1 MAGLVTLRDLS
12 DVEGDSSSGVGGDAS
27 ELLRE
32 LVSHRLPAAVLR
44 EARAAG
50 ADQVALY
57 VMDIDGS
64 RLIRL
69 GGDEPFPARISAP
82 LGLGPELP
90 PETLDQVKDIVSSK
104 VPRASVI
111 PLSVR
116 DRAVGVLV
124 TCGQLTGRL
133 ERLAGQAALAL
144 ELASGYT
151 DVIHRARRRKDID
164 PAAEIQQNLLP
175 PRIAAFAGADVAGG
189 VLPGYE
195 IGGDFFDYAEN
206 DDGLWLTVGDAIGKG
221 NTAAAISSLAVG
233 ALRAARRN
241 DATLEQAAEIVHQAS
256 FDLGGPYQFLTAVFA
271 VWHPANR
278 MLAWINC
285 GHPPPMLIDADGAV
299 TTLVGDGTYP
309 LGLFRRRRAFRRSER
324 AVEPGHRILLYSDG
338 VSERRDSARNQ
349 FGTENMSRILRGCA
363 HATVAGTV
371 RALQDAVLG
380 FSSRPLRDDATILL
394 VGTDRDR

>member
-1 MAGLVTLRDLS
+1 VSG
-12 DVEGDSSSGVGGDAS
+12 VEEHSSSGVGGDAS

-50 ADQVALY
+50 AEDVGLY

-69 GGDEPFPARISAP
+69 GGDEPFPARIEAP

-90 PETLDQVKDIVSSK
+90 PENLDQIAEMVSSK
-104 VPRASVI
+104 VPGANVLA
-111 PLSVR
+111 LSIR

-124 TCGQLTGRL
+124 TCGQLNGSL

-144 ELASGYT
+144 ELANGYT

-164 PAAEIQQNLLP
+164 PAGEIQQNLLP
-175 PRIAAFAGADVAGG
+175 PRMATFAGADVAGG
-189 VLPGYE
+189 VLPGYQ

-206 DDGLWLTVGDAIGKG
+206 DDGLWLAVGDALGKG

-241 DATLEQAAEIVHQAS
+241 DATLEQAAEVVHQAS

-271 VWHPANR
+271 VWHPGSR
-278 MLAWINC
+278 TLAWINC
-285 GHPPPMLIDADGAV
+285 GHPPPLLIDPDGAV
-299 TTLVGDGTYP
+299 TVLGGDGSYP
-309 LGLFRRRRAFRRSER
+309 LGLFRRRRAFRRTER
-324 AVEPGHRILLYSDG
+324 TLEPGQRILLYSDG

-349 FGTENMSRILRGCA
+349 FGTENISRTLRACA
-363 HATVAGTV
+363 DATVAETV
-371 RALQDAVLG
+371 RALQDAVLE

-394 VGTDRDR
+394 VGTDRDG

>member
-1 MAGLVTLRDLS
+1 MVTLRDLP
-12 DVEGDSSSGVGGDAS
+12 DVEDDSRSGAGGDAS

-44 EARAAG
+44 EARAA
-50 ADQVALY
+50 AAEQVALY

-69 GGDEPFPARISAP
+69 AGDEPFPYRIPAP

-90 PETLDQVKDIVSSK
+90 PETLDQVEDIVSSK

-111 PLSVR
+111 PLFIR
-116 DRAVGVLV
+116 DRAVGILV
-124 TCGQLTGRL
+124 TCGDSTGRL
-133 ERLAGQAALAL
+133 ERLADQAALAL

-151 DVIHRARRRKDID
+151 DVIHRARRRRDINA
-164 PAAEIQQNLLP
+164 AAEIQQNLLP
-175 PRIAAFAGADVAGG
+175 PRIAAFAGAEVAGG
-189 VLPGYE
+189 VLPGYQ
-195 IGGDFFDYAEN
+195 IGGDFFDYADN
-206 DDGLWLTVGDAIGKG
+206 DDGLWLAVGDAIGKG

-241 DATLEQAAEIVHQAS
+241 DATLEQAAEVVHRAT
-256 FDLGGPYQFLTAVFA
+256 FDLGGPYQFVTAVFA
-271 VWHPANR
+271 VWHPASR
-278 MLAWINC
+278 TLAWINC
-285 GHPPPMLIDADGAV
+285 GHPPPLLLDPDGAV
-299 TTLVGDGTYP
+299 APLEGDGTYP
-309 LGLFRRRRAFRRSER
+309 LGLFRRQRPFRRTER
-324 AVEPGHRILLYSDG
+324 DVEPGHRILLYSDG
-338 VSERRDSARNQ
+338 VTERRDDTRNQ
-349 FGTENMSRILRGCA
+349 FGTENISRTLRACA

-394 VGTDRDR
+394 VGTDQDR

>member
-1 MAGLVTLRDLS
+1 LDGVATLRVLS
-12 DVEGDSSSGVGGDAS
+12 DLAGESGSGVGGDAS
-27 ELLRE
+27 ELLRV
-32 LVSHRLPAAVLR
+32 LVSHRLPGAVLR

-50 ADQVALY
+50 AEQVALY

-69 GGDEPFPARISAP
+69 GGDEPFPDRIPAP

-90 PETLDQVKDIVSSK
+90 PETLAQVEDIVSSK

-111 PLSVR
+111 PLSIR

-124 TCGQLTGRL
+124 TCGHSTGRL

-144 ELASGYT
+144 ELANGYT

-175 PRIAAFAGADVAGG
+175 PRIATFAGADVAGG

-195 IGGDFFDYAEN
+195 IGGDFFDYADN
-206 DDGLWLTVGDAIGKG
+206 DDGLWLAVGDAIGKG
-221 NTAAAISSLAVG
+221 NTAAAISSLAIG

-241 DATLEQAAEIVHQAS
+241 DATLEQAAEVVHQAS
-256 FDLGGPYQFLTAVFA
+256 FDLGGPYQFVTAVFA
-271 VWHPANR
+271 VWHPTSR
-278 MLAWINC
+278 TLAWVNC
-285 GHPPPMLIDADGAV
+285 GHPPPLLIDPDGAV
-299 TTLVGDGTYP
+299 TTMAGDGTYP
-309 LGLFRRRRAFRRSER
+309 LGLFRRRRQFRRTER
-324 AVEPGHRILLYSDG
+324 SVKPGQRILLYTDG
-338 VSERRDSARNQ
+338 VTERRDSARNE
-349 FGTENMSRILRGCA
+349 FGTENISRTLRACA

-371 RALQDAVLG
+371 RALQDAVLE

-394 VGTDRDR
+394 VGTDCDR